1 MKNVVI
7 DFSIRNCVIEIL
19 RGLQMPAHYRVLL
32 ESSVKHNAVSIVFER
47 RSGFYFKFSANG
59 NKHYLPF
66 ASWWV
71 PERTI
76 TEYCYEDLLEKI
88 CKYPMLLETTVVIEN
103 NRVLPFRYS
112 SVVEDTDEVAE
123 A

>member
-1 MKNVVI
+1 MKNVTI
-7 DFSIRNCVIEIL
+7 DFSIRNCIIEIL
-19 RGLQMPAHYRVLL
+19 RGLQMPTNYRVLL
-32 ESSVKHNAVSIVFER
+32 ESSAKHNEVAIVFER
-47 RSGFYFKFSANG
+47 KTGFYFKFNG
-59 NKHYLPF
+59 KKYYIPF

-103 NRVLPFRYS
+103 NKVLPFRYS
-112 SVVEDTDEVAE
+112 TVVVKQEDKAVE